1 MFAYLDPQK
10 PEHEVLIKYITDNKL
25 TFLEQKG
32 EYLWPAFLLCEQN
45 EETSSQLLQIEK
57 PVDNLAEIQ
66 CTKVPENSSE
76 EGVLIHFFGTNLY
89 SRIVHSDLISFEAIQ
104 LLGEVSRTKKESLIS
119 KFVKMS
125 FYYFKVLSEKE
136 QEITLSNYKKCAN
149 RLVYIEDKANNKKV
163 FAIVLNE

>member
-1 MFAYLDPQK
+1 M
-10 PEHEVLIKYITDNKL
+10 KYISDNRL

-45 EETSSQLLQIEK
+45 EETSTQLLQIEK
-57 PVDNLAEIQ
+57 LVDNLAEIQ
-66 CTKVPENSSE
+66 CTRTSDNSSE

-89 SRIVHSDLISFEAIQ
+89 SRIPHGDLISFEAIPI
-104 LLGEVSRTKKESLIS
+104 LGELSKAKKEGPVT
-119 KFVKMS
+119 KFIRMS

-136 QEITLSNYKKCAN
+136 QEVCLSNYKKCTN
-149 RLVYIEDKANNKKV
+149 RLVYIEDKATLKKT